1 LISKVEGVVPDRVR
15 GLENV
20 IVGTTVYP
28 VLPVPVN
35 VIAVTEPAEIV
46 ATATAVFVPDVTAKV
61 TEGADE

>member
-1 LISKVEGVVPDRVR
+1 M
-15 GLENV
+15 

-28 VLPVPVN
+28 VLPEVN